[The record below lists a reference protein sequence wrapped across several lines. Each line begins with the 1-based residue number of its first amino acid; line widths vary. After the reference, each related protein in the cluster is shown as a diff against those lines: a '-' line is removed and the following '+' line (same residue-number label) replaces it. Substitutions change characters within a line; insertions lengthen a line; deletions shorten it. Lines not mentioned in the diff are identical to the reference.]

1 MANPVYPV
9 PCPKGVYTKIA
20 TNVLTGNIYRMK
32 TNVGY
37 FQTTRLT
44 GTAAPTARNE
54 AVEMFVEFPNREP
67 INNSEAIDVYV
78 WCDNDDGI
86 LRVDV

>member
-1 MANPVYPV
+1 MADPDYPV

-20 TNVLTGNIYRMK
+20 TNVLTGNIYKMK
-32 TNVGY
+32 SSVGY

-44 GTAAPTARNE
+44 GTPPPTARAE
-54 AVEMFVEFPNREP
+54 AVEMFVESPNREP
-67 INNSEAIDVYV
+67 INDLLAIDVYV
-78 WCDNDDGI
+78 WCDKDDGI